1 MLLYAMEDMENDLPQ
16 NLALLCS
23 YHRSIAEACRR
34 LGLNRQQFNRYL
46 SGQSHPSRRNMR
58 KLCDFFGVT
67 ESELLMEP
75 AQFEQIVALRRKP
88 DPLPQMRR
96 PLQQVEALYRRS
108 QSMEKYIGFYYRYFF
123 SFGNKGL
130 ITRSL
135 VSVHVDAGRYY
146 WKNIE
151 VLRDPDSGKTFGL
164 NKYEGAMFF
173 LADRLHIVE
182 FESLEFRSIT
192 QVTLYANHQHRLLR
206 LMGIQTGGPT
216 RRGRKPGASKVA
228 LDYLGRDVDLRKAM
242 AGIGL
247 FRPDSESIPADIV
260 NLIGNEVQH
269 GSYVLEVDE
278 P

>member
-1 MLLYAMEDMENDLPQ
+1 MRWGMENDLAQ

-23 YHRSIAEACRR
+23 YHSSIAEACRR
-34 LGLNRQQFNRYL
+34 LQINRQQFNKYL

-67 ESELLMEP
+67 EAEILMEP
-75 AQFEQIVALRRKP
+75 AQFEQIVALKRKP

-96 PLQQVEALYRRS
+96 PLLHLEALYRRS
-108 QSMEKYIGFYYRYFF
+108 LSMEKYVGYYYRYFY

-135 VSVHVDAGRYY
+135 ATIYADGGRYY

-151 VLRDPDSGKTFGL
+151 VLRDPDTGKTKGM
-164 NKYEGAMFF
+164 NKYTGALFY
-173 LADRLHIVE
+173 LADRIHIIE
-182 FESLEFRSIT
+182 YETLDFKSIT
-192 QVTLYANHQHRLLR
+192 QVTLYASHQHRLLR

-228 LDYLGRDVDLRKAM
+228 LDFLGRDVDLRKAM
-242 AGIGL
+242 ARIGM
-247 FRPDSESIPADIV
+247 FHPDSGEIPADIV
-260 NLIGNEVQH
+260 ALVANDVPPGA
-269 GSYVLEVDE
+269 YVLEVDE

>member
-1 MLLYAMEDMENDLPQ
+1 MENDLPQ

-23 YHRSIAEACRR
+23 YHRSIAEACRG
-34 LGLNRQQFNRYL
+34 LGLNRQQFNKYL

-67 ESELLMEP
+67 ESEILMEP

-108 QSMEKYIGFYYRYFF
+108 QSMEKYIGYYYRYFF

-135 VSVHVDAGRYY
+135 VSVHADSGRYY

-151 VLRDPDSGKTFGL
+151 LLRDPDTRKTFGL

-173 LADRLHIVE
+173 LADRIHVIE
-182 FESLEFRSIT
+182 YESLDFKSIT
-192 QVTLYANHQHRLLR
+192 QVSLYANHQHRLLR

-247 FRPDSESIPADIV
+247 FRPESGSIPADIV
-260 NLIGNEVQH
+260 NLVSNDIPEGA
-269 GSYVLEVDE
+269 YVLEVDE